1 VITVVVAAYGE
12 LTAFLVLSGAEPA
25 AGREFQVAWALIILC
40 VEVVLRGAA
49 ARAALRSVGALALR
63 CLRWA
68 TSLFRRWP
76 AEAEA
81 A

>member
-1 VITVVVAAYGE
+1 VITIVVAAHGE

-40 VEVVLRGAA
+40 AEVVLRGAA
-49 ARAALRSVGALALR
+49 ARPAHEVRRRARPSVPSLGDAAL
-63 CLRWA
+63 
-68 TSLFRRWP
+68 RRWP
-76 AEAEA
+76 AEAQA